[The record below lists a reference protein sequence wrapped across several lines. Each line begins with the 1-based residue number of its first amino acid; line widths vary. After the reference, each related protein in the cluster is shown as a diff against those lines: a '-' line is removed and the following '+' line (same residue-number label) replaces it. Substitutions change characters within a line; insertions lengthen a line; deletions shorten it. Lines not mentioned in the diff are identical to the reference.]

1 MLGFV
6 FGTCLGWPAMAQPQL
21 QAANETSR
29 PLAGEP
35 ISNQTMSWLA
45 GVLCLGCVVGTFVFG
60 ALADRVGRKKA
71 GLAGAL
77 PYVASWLCIIFAD
90 EVGADNGGGL
100 STKGIYPRFCRIQLL
115 PSPISGARPRF
126 TSGSGE

>member
-21 QAANETSR
+21 QAANETTR

-60 ALADRVGRKKA
+60 ALADRIGRKKA

-90 EVGADNGGGL
+90 EVGGGYGGGPSVRGV
-100 STKGIYPRFCRIQLL
+100 STIFSR
-115 PSPISGARPRF
+115 GATLVAYLQAESTDGGPL
-126 TSGSGE
+126 